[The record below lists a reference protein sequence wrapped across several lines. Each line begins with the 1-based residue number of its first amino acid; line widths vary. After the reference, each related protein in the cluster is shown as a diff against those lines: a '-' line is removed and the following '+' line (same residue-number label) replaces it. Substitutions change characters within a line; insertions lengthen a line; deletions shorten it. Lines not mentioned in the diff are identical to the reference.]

1 MEQLIVDIVTGKGT
15 TSVPAPGIKKR
26 QKRRLPMAGEI
37 VGSRARMN
45 IKKERL
51 SVNALSVLRSLTC
64 IIMTRKWKSPIS
76 ITSAHANIRR
86 TLLERVLGETYVDM
100 LCWE

>member
-1 MEQLIVDIVTGKGT
+1 MEQFTVDIVTEKDT
-15 TSVPAPGIKKR
+15 TVVLAPNTKKR

-51 SVNALSVLRSLTC
+51 SVNALFVLRSLTC
-64 IIMTRKWKSPIS
+64 II
-76 ITSAHANIRR
+76 
-86 TLLERVLGETYVDM
+86 
-100 LCWE
+100 